1 MKIDYGTSRPRRP
14 PRRHQFLRSKQDVA
28 RDISKGSA
36 AVVRASGRAVVGVA
50 RWASRP
56 PIPPDELSQTIETLG
71 LWFAIK
77 KMVVVIV
84 VGTIASFVM
93 VFGLLFLL
101 NLAL

>member
-1 MKIDYGTSRPRRP
+1 
-14 PRRHQFLRSKQDVA
+14 LRSKEEVA
-28 RDISKGSA
+28 HDLSKGSA
-36 AVVRASGRAVVGVA
+36 AVARASGRAVVGAA

-56 PIPPDELSQTIETLG
+56 PIPPDEMWRTIETLG

-84 VGTIASFVM
+84 VGTIASLVM